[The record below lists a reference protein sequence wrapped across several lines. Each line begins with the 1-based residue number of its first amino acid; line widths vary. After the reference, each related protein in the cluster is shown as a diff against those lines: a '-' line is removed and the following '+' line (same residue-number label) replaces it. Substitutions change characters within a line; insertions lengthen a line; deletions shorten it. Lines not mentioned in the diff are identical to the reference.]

1 MEGSNPSLSASFEVV
16 DTTGAGDC
24 FVGALAARL
33 AAGEPFARAL
43 TFANAAAS
51 LCVERPGAAD
61 AMPTLAEVL
70 AYL

>member
-1 MEGSNPSLSASFEVV
+1 M
-16 DTTGAGDC
+16 
-24 FVGALAARL
+24 GALAARL